1 MLAERRLQWRQFI
14 AGKPLET
21 NVILGLA
28 IEIADALDAWAAGQG
43 AEPAIYPAGS
53 SGPQEADAL
62 LTRDGRRWRPLADA
76 GGKSR

>member
-1 MLAERRLQWRQFI
+1 LIYDCMNGDATLFKRADDIETGWRIVQ
-14 AGKPLET
+14 P
-21 NVILGLA
+21 V
-28 IEIADALDAWAAGQG
+28 LDAWAGGRG